1 MATKKLNNESANVV
15 TNNELTEEQKMQQFV
30 TENIALVPKVMKNR
44 FEKLDA
50 KTQFIRMQHYVEV
63 QKLKEEFASLTKIA
77 WKVKQLFDQKKAN
90 REDAISVMEFCKRF
104 IDTCKE
110 RELAEVN
117 EEIARLTEL
126 KSKLEKED

>member
-1 MATKKLNNESANVV
+1 MKTKEVKKIESANTVI
-15 TNNELTEEQKMQQFV
+15 NAEEMAAFV
-30 TENIALVPKVMKNR
+30 QEHLDAVPTVMKSR
-44 FEKLDA
+44 FVKLEPEK
-50 KTQFIRMQHYVEV
+50 QYERMLHYVEL
-63 QKLKEEFASLTKIA
+63 QKLKEESASLTKIA
-77 WKVKQLFDQKKAN
+77 YKVKQLFDQKKAN

-104 IDTCKE
+104 IEICKE